1 MTASMNA
8 AIETTV
14 CPIDA
19 YDNVTQARE
28 ILQWMEALGAA
39 TSDALKT
46 NDLSRAKALAGLT
59 SYLGNDWANH
69 FDCQAESL
77 AIKHG
82 LNKQ

>member
-39 TSDALKT
+39 TSDALKA
-46 NDLSRAKALAGLT
+46 NNLSRAKALAGLT
-59 SYLGNDWANH
+59 SYLGIDWSNH
-69 FDCQAESL
+69 FDCEAEKL
-77 AIKHG
+77 AKSHG
-82 LNKQ
+82 LNQK

>member
-39 TSDALKT
+39 TCDALKA
-46 NDLSRAKALAGLT
+46 NNLSRAEALAGLT
-59 SYLGNDWANH
+59 SYLGCDWANH
-69 FDCQAESL
+69 FDCKAGELS
-77 AIKHG
+77 AKRG
-82 LNKQ
+82 VAK